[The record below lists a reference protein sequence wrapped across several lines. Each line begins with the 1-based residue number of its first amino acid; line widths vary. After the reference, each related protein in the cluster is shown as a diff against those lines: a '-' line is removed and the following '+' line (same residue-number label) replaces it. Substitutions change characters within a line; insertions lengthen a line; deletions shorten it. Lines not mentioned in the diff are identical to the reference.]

1 VKQNK
6 RADRSICE
14 LVLKA
19 LPPDPVSHLV
29 QKVKQVI
36 EQKCTE
42 MEGCWES
49 RVLRAFMAISK
60 ICGNVKEDKAK

>member
-1 VKQNK
+1 
-6 RADRSICE
+6 
-14 LVLKA
+14 
-19 LPPDPVSHLV
+19 
-29 QKVKQVI
+29 
-36 EQKCTE
+36 